1 LVVNYDLIS
10 QENHVSEGGE
20 HRPGRLA
27 AWLSL
32 RTRLLLLVV
41 ASVMPLLAFNLGSQ
55 YLQYR
60 DAVAATGQQT
70 LELAR
75 SMSQVVEQELQAR
88 MVALQVLATSPVLR
102 GNDIATFRSQA
113 QAVIAQQFP
122 GSNLI
127 LLRQDGQQLMN
138 TLVPPDAPLPV
149 RPNLESMRRVFATGA
164 PAVSDVYMGALGPR
178 LVVAIDVPVKHDDG
192 SIAYVLSTNP
202 ALDDFA
208 AILRRQRLPE
218 DWLVSVYDRRGVNVA
233 RTLNPDR
240 FVGTPAGS
248 ELLGYLQAAR
258 EGIFENVSRD
268 GIGLVSAFSHST
280 KFGWAVAVGVPR
292 VQLVAPALSAAMRI
306 LAAGGIL
313 LALSLAL
320 ALLVA
325 RQITGPIAAL
335 RRLAAK
341 DDGDGNAAPVTGST
355 GLREADEV
363 VRALT
368 MAENERRASEHDRER
383 ARADLQESE
392 EKLLQS
398 QKMEA
403 LGQLTG
409 GLAHDFNN
417 LLLVIIGNLDDLL
430 DSKKYSPADQ
440 ELARQA
446 LEAAQRGADLIRSL
460 LAFARRQP
468 LQPRR
473 IAINDLMSG
482 IARLLGRT
490 LGERIEVSLEL
501 APDIWPVVADPAQ
514 LETALTNLA
523 TNARDAMPKGG
534 HLTIATANRHLDD
547 DYGAQ
552 HADVYPGDYAM
563 IEVSDTGTGMPPE
576 VAARIFDPFFTTKGR
591 GEGTGLGLS
600 MVFGFMKQSGGH
612 INVYSEPGVGTTFRL
627 YLPRDQSEASPD
639 EGSITEA
646 SMSGG
651 GETVLVVEDNPAL
664 RRVVVMQLTR
674 LGYGVRESENVAAA
688 LAILEA
694 DEPIDLVLADVVMP
708 GKLDGY
714 DLARMVRER
723 WPATKILMT
732 SGFPGTKL
740 DRAATVAAAIPLLTK
755 PYRRDALARAVREA
769 LAAAHNGHTESG
781 PG

>member
-1 LVVNYDLIS
+1 MEDR
-10 QENHVSEGGE
+10 ER
-20 HRPGRLA
+20 RPWRGA
-27 AWLSL
+27 AGLSL

-88 MVALQVLATSPVLR
+88 MVALQVLATSPALR

-122 GSNLI
+122 GSNVI
-127 LLRQDGQQLMN
+127 LLREDGQQLMN
-138 TLVPPDAPLPV
+138 TLVPLDTPLPV
-149 RPNLESMRRVFATGA
+149 RPNLESMQQVFATGA
-164 PAVSDVYMGALGPR
+164 PAVSDVYMGAVGPR
-178 LVVAIDVPVKHDDG
+178 LVVAIDVPVKRDDG
-192 SIAYVLSTNP
+192 SVAHVLSTNP

-208 AILRRQRLPE
+208 AILRRQRPPE
-218 DWLVSVYDRRGVNVA
+218 GWLVAVYDRRGVSVA
-233 RTLNPDR
+233 RTLNPER
-240 FVGTPAGS
+240 YVGTLAGS
-248 ELLGYLQAAR
+248 DLLGYMQVAR
-258 EGIFENVSRD
+258 EGVFENVSRD

-280 KFGWAVAVGVPR
+280 KFGWGVAVGVPR
-292 VQLVAPALSAAMRI
+292 VQLVAPALSAATRT
-306 LAAGGIL
+306 LAVGGIL
-313 LALSLAL
+313 LALSIAL

-341 DDGDGNAAPVTGST
+341 DDSDAAPVTGST

-363 VRALT
+363 VGALT
-368 MAENERRASEHDRER
+368 TAEDERRASEHDREK
-383 ARADLQESE
+383 ARAALQESE

-417 LLLVIIGNLDDLL
+417 LLLVIIGNLDDLI
-430 DSKKYSPADQ
+430 DAKKCSPADH

-446 LEAAQRGADLIRSL
+446 LEAAQRGADLTRSL

-468 LQPRR
+468 LQPQR

-514 LETALTNLA
+514 LEAALTNLA
-523 TNARDAMPKGG
+523 TNARDAMPRGG

-552 HADVYPGDYAM
+552 HADVFPGDYAM
-563 IEVSDTGTGMPPE
+563 IEVSDTGTGMAPE
-576 VAARIFDPFFTTKGR
+576 VAARIFDPFFTTKGL

-627 YLPRDQSEASPD
+627 YLPRDQNEAGRD
-639 EGSITEA
+639 EGSIIPEA
-646 SMSGG
+646 SASGG

-674 LGYGVRESENVAAA
+674 LGYRVRESENVAAA
-688 LAILEA
+688 VAILEGI
-694 DEPIDLVLADVVMP
+694 ERIDLVFADVVMP
-708 GKLDGY
+708 GKHDGF
-714 DLARMVRER
+714 DLARTVRER
-723 WPATKILMT
+723 WPATKVLMT

-740 DRAATVAAAIPLLTK
+740 DRAATVAADLPLLTK
-755 PYRRDALARAVREA
+755 PYRRDALARALRAA
-769 LAAAHNGHTESG
+769 LGTAQDGQPG
-781 PG
+781 PRPH